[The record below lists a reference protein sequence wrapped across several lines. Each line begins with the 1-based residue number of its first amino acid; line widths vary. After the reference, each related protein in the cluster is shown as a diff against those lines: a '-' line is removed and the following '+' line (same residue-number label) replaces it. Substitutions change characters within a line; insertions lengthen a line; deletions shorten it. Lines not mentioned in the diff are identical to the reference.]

1 MNKIVLN
8 EMSQPASNP
17 QLVVD
22 AAQAQIKMDL
32 QQAMDHLKWVSPL
45 EEAVR
50 HAVLLGGK
58 RIRPALVYAVYQTL
72 KDQVLNAS
80 ARRAAVAVE
89 FIHCYSLI
97 HDDLPC
103 MDDDALRRGQPTCH
117 VVYGEANA
125 LLAGDV
131 LQSMAFDVLT
141 SSLFAPEH
149 DHSMTTMVQA
159 AQQVQLLAKGANQM
173 VIGQVLDLAAEQQR
187 VSEAHL
193 REIHLSK
200 TGALI
205 GAAIGMGAI
214 AAGVQ
219 PDQQPFIALQR
230 FGQALGLAFQVQDDI
245 LDVTA
250 STEVLGKPAG
260 SDEKLEKS
268 TYPALLGLDGA
279 QQLAQAL
286 HAQALDALQPFG
298 ESAAPLRA
306 ITQFLLHRQY

>member
-1 MNKIVLN
+1 MIV
-8 EMSQPASNP
+8 SDSTFASP
-17 QLVVD
+17 LDPTVLVQ
-22 AAQAQIKMDL
+22 QAQQQVQADL
-32 QQAMDHLKWVSPL
+32 QHALEQVVWVSPL
-45 EEAVR
+45 GEAVR

-58 RIRPALVYAVYQTL
+58 RIRPALVYATFQLLTGGSP
-72 KDQVLNAS
+72 NAL

-89 FIHCYSLI
+89 LIHCYSLV

-117 VVYGEANA
+117 VAYGEANA
-125 LLAGDV
+125 LLAGDL
-131 LQSMAFDVLT
+131 LQSLAFDVLT
-141 SSLFAPEH
+141 SPLFAPE
-149 DHSMTTMVQA
+149 DDQPIAMMVQA
-159 AQQVQLLAKGANQM
+159 AMQVRVLAQAANRM
-173 VIGQVLDLAAEQQR
+173 VVGQVLDLAAEQQQ

-193 REIHLSK
+193 REIHLNK

-214 AAGVQ
+214 AAGES
-219 PDQQPFIALQR
+219 PRSASFERLQQ

-268 TYPALLGLDGA
+268 TYPALLGLEGA
-279 QQLAQAL
+279 QQLAQTL
-286 HAQALDALQPFG
+286 HQQALAALQPFG
-298 ESAAPLRA
+298 AQAAPLQA
-306 ITQFLLHRQY
+306 MTQFLLHRQY

>member
-1 MNKIVLN
+1 MIVSELR
-8 EMSQPASNP
+8 SQADVNP
-17 QLVVD
+17 QLAVQ
-22 AAQAQIKMDL
+22 AAQLQVHADL
-32 QQAMDHLKWVSPL
+32 NQAIDRLMWVSPL
-45 EEAVR
+45 GEAVR

-58 RIRPALVYAVYQTL
+58 RIRPALVYAAYQTL
-72 KDQVLNAS
+72 SAGQTPNAL

-89 FIHCYSLI
+89 LIHCYSLV

-117 VVYGEANA
+117 VAYGEANA

-141 SSLFAPEH
+141 SDLFAPEY
-149 DHSMTTMVQA
+149 DQNMTTMVQA
-159 AQQVQLLAKGANQM
+159 AQQVALLAKGANQM
-173 VIGQVLDLAAEQQR
+173 VMGQVLDLAAEHQR
-187 VSEAHL
+187 VDEVHL
-193 REIHLSK
+193 RQIHLNK

-214 AAGVQ
+214 AAGVST
-219 PDQQPFIALQR
+219 DHASFAGLQQ

-260 SDEKLEKS
+260 SDEKLDKS
-268 TYPALLGLDGA
+268 TYPALLGLAGA
-279 QQLAQAL
+279 QQLAQQL
-286 HAQALDALQPFG
+286 HEQALAALQPLG
-298 ESAAPLRA
+298 EQAAPLRA